1 MKVDLF
7 LTGLA
12 TIQRLNELAQIVDA
26 AKVELDIA
34 AEKLALAET
43 DYVLAV
49 HEFCQSSPEAA
60 EFMENMYPEDIWANL
75 QERIRELNDDENG

>member
-1 MKVDLF
+1 MKADLF
-7 LTGLA
+7 LHGLQ
-12 TIQRLNELAQIVDA
+12 TIQRLNELVQVVDA

-49 HEFCQSSPEAA
+49 REFCQSSPEAA
-60 EFMENMYPEDIWANL
+60 EFLENMYPDDIWANL
-75 QERIRELNDDENG
+75 QERIRELDESEG